1 MEKFSRKFP
10 IMEFIYELHPA
21 FIVFILPISRNYVL
35 FITLGSKSKKEV
47 YEVTVQNPIKIEVVM
62 F

>member
-1 MEKFSRKFP
+1 
-10 IMEFIYELHPA
+10 MEFIYELHPA